1 MISIA
6 TITMLMAG
14 ASASTCQFIEGNYY
28 CDETSL
34 VQFKDVGFSSSYN
47 RVTSFNNDG
56 TCSYEP
62 YHFSGSLAPF
72 DEELSV
78 HFRGPIKLENFK
90 VFSGSGSSGNKKRA
104 LHHRHADPEPVV
116 VTAYDYYTQ
125 FVTVGADGN
134 THTEEAPAAAPATSA
149 APAPTSSAAPAP
161 SSSSSSETP
170 STTEA
175 APTTSETPSST
186 SSSSSTS
193 VPVNNYNFNHQ
204 DEHTTTGP
212 SVITTTSSSATS
224 SSSSSSSAPTSNS
237 DWSLIS
243 NYNAKSN
250 SADNLVFLNNLGG
263 SGSGTFDFQFG
274 NSLSYAGS
282 DGVSAASSPQ
292 VLSETTVGS
301 NHEFII
307 FSGDKCQGDSCG
319 YYRPGTV
326 AYHGFGGAQKVF
338 VFEFSMPRDYSAS
351 GFNADMPA
359 VWLLNAQ
366 IPRTLQYGAKSCS
379 CWSSGCGELDLWE
392 ILNSGNDRLT
402 TTLHDKQN
410 GGGGTSNYFE
420 RPTSGTSK
428 GAAIFQGTTITV
440 VEIDEIPESIDDSTI
455 QNWISNGGSP
465 SYVTL

>member
-1 MISIA
+1 
-6 TITMLMAG
+6 MAG
-14 ASASTCQFIEGNYY
+14 ASATTCQFISGNYY

-34 VQFKDVGFSSSYN
+34 VKFQNVGFSGSYN

-56 TCSYEP
+56 TCSSEP
-62 YHFSGSLAPF
+62 YQFSGSLAPF

-78 HFRGPIKLENFK
+78 HFRGPIQLENFK
-90 VFSGSGSSGNKKRA
+90 VFSGSGSSNKKRA

-125 FVTVGADGN
+125 FVTVGADGSP
-134 THTEEAPAAAPATSA
+134 TTEQATA
-149 APAPTSSAAPAP
+149 APAPTTTAAAPAP
-161 SSSSSSETP
+161 SSSSSETP

-175 APTTSETPSST
+175 PTSSSETPSST
-186 SSSSSTS
+186 SSSETPSSTSSS

-204 DEHTTTGP
+204 DQPTTTGP
-212 SVITTTSSSATS
+212 SVITTTSSSAPA
-224 SSSSSSSAPTSNS
+224 SSSSAAPTSSS
-237 DWSLIS
+237 DWNLIS
-243 NYNAKSN
+243 NYNAASN
-250 SADNLVFLNNLGG
+250 SADGLVFLNNLGG
-263 SGSGTFDFQFG
+263 SGSGTFSFEFG

-292 VLSETTVGS
+292 VLSQTTVGS

-307 FSGDKCQGDSCG
+307 FTDNECQGDDCG
-319 YYRPGTV
+319 YYRPDTV

-366 IPRTLQYGAKSCS
+366 IPRTLQYGAESCS

-392 ILNSGNDRLT
+392 VLNSGNDRLT

-420 RPTSGTSK
+420 RPTSGTLK
-428 GAAIFQGTTITV
+428 GAVIFEGTTITV

-455 QNWISNGGSP
+455 QGWISNGGSA
-465 SYVTL
+465 SYVNL